1 MGTESGMPGIGGM
14 QLSTALAI
22 CSSLLYPCCR
32 INFTLKSTIFNRT
45 WNFSNFKLFEFK
57 QIFQLQ
63 NSNGFVSFV
72 SKKNLRFVN
81 RKEIFFQS
89 VSRVQDGGGRR
100 TEGKSVNPEWF
111 TRLPVRV
118 GSSMRTQPTSSL
130 VTRELTREWAPG
142 RASWPPG
149 RLIGSGQSR
158 LTCLH
163 LRDRN
168 YLKASDSQ
176 LRLVAPCPVRF
187 IDSSSK

>member
-1 MGTESGMPGIGGM
+1 MN
-14 QLSTALAI
+14 A
-22 CSSLLYPCCR
+22 
-32 INFTLKSTIFNRT
+32 
-45 WNFSNFKLFEFK
+45 
-57 QIFQLQ
+57 
-63 NSNGFVSFV
+63 
-72 SKKNLRFVN
+72 
-81 RKEIFFQS
+81 
-89 VSRVQDGGGRR
+89 
-100 TEGKSVNPEWF
+100 EWF

-142 RASWPPG
+142 RVSWPSG

-176 LRLVAPCPVRF
+176 LCLVAPCSVRF
-187 IDSSSK
+187 IDSGYLLQITNTYIPNHYRTSIKLILCVETSICSFKILIKILLSESFERRNLSKKYYIYIASLKLTIKNSLSIRMLNHVGYL

>member
-1 MGTESGMPGIGGM
+1 MKLLDQTSN
-14 QLSTALAI
+14 
-22 CSSLLYPCCR
+22 CSNL
-32 INFTLKSTIFNRT
+32 NK
-45 WNFSNFKLFEFK
+45 FSNFKIRTDSFHSFRRK
-57 QIFQLQ
+57 IFDSLTE
-63 NSNGFVSFV
+63 
-72 SKKNLRFVN
+72 KKSQ
-81 RKEIFFQS
+81 IFFQS
-89 VSRVQDGGGRR
+89 VSRVQDGGGGR
-100 TEGKSVNPEWF
+100 TEGKSVNLEWF
-111 TRLPVRV
+111 TRLPPVRV

>member
-1 MGTESGMPGIGGM
+1 MN
-14 QLSTALAI
+14 A
-22 CSSLLYPCCR
+22 
-32 INFTLKSTIFNRT
+32 
-45 WNFSNFKLFEFK
+45 
-57 QIFQLQ
+57 
-63 NSNGFVSFV
+63 
-72 SKKNLRFVN
+72 
-81 RKEIFFQS
+81 
-89 VSRVQDGGGRR
+89 
-100 TEGKSVNPEWF
+100 EWF

-142 RASWPPG
+142 RVSWPSG

-176 LRLVAPCPVRF
+176 LCLVAPCPVRF
-187 IDSSSK
+187 IDSGYLLQITNTYIPNHYRTSIKLILCVEMSICSFKILIEILLSESFKRRNLFKKYYIYIYRVFETDY